1 MLAALPNTTA
11 ALSASVVTDSA
22 IRAHAWAALRTGP
35 ILPVRAST
43 TRRPGRI
50 PITVKRPTI
59 LEAIMEVLV
68 AVARM
73 LVCALVHPFP
83 DLRRHILGQM
93 LQPVVETFVFALKVL
108 MRPLMELFSHSGML
122 VENSLVGLR
131 VGLLETPK
139 ALPHVGLLLLH
150 HLAELLGVFLLEL
163 MKPLP
168 LLLKLFA
175 AALVLCG
182 LRRERAGHYHQRRHH
197 HPKRQCLH
205 RLSLL
210 V

>member
-1 MLAALPNTTA
+1 
-11 ALSASVVTDSA
+11 
-22 IRAHAWAALRTGP
+22 
-35 ILPVRAST
+35 
-43 TRRPGRI
+43 
-50 PITVKRPTI
+50 
-59 LEAIMEVLV
+59 MEVLV

-150 HLAELLGVFLLEL
+150 HLAELLGVFLLEPFQHVLPVILNLVHRPRIGLGIGFFEVREALPHVGLLLLHHLAELLGVFLLEL